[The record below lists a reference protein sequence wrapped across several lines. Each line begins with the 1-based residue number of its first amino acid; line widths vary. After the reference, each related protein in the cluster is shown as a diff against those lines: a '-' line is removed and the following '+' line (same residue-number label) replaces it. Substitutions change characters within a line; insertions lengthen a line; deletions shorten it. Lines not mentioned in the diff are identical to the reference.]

1 MDTIKGAVNS
11 ITADMSDNL
20 LITFIVSKEHRE
32 SAYAIMQSYSGQSLR
47 LDIAIDKPIRSLNAN
62 AYFHVLV
69 TKIAEKMKLG
79 DMEVKHNLVI
89 EYGTVMKDED
99 GQVVG
104 IKLPSSVKVEN
115 VYKYAKWFD
124 RREENGKYFDCY
136 IIYKQTHTLDSG
148 EMARLVDGVV
158 KEAEELG
165 IETLDQI
172 KLKALT
178 DKWEARE
185 E

>member
-1 MDTIKGAVNS
+1 MIARIHDM
-11 ITADMSDNL
+11 TADLNGNL
-20 LITFIVSKEHRE
+20 IVSFTIRKEKRI
-32 SAYAIMQSYSGQSLR
+32 SAIEELNK
-47 LDIAIDKPIRSLNAN
+47 LKDKELNLEVKEDKPKRSLNAN
-62 AYFHVLV
+62 AYFHVLASQ
-69 TKIAEKMKLG
+69 IAEKMKLG
-79 DMEVKHNLVI
+79 MEEVKHNLVI
-89 EYGTVMKDED
+89 EYGTTLKDEE

-124 RREENGKYFDCY
+124 TREENGRDFDCY
-136 IIYKQTHTLDSG
+136 IIYKQTHTLDSA
-148 EMARLVDGVV
+148 EMAALIDGTT

-185 E
+185 EL

>member
-1 MDTIKGAVNS
+1 M
-11 ITADMSDNL
+11 ITARLNSLSADLNGNL
-20 LITFIVSKEHRE
+20 LVEFSVSRAKRE
-32 SAYAIMQSYSGQSLR
+32 TALAELETLKDTDLK
-47 LDIAIDKPIRSLNAN
+47 LDIKKDKPVRSLNAN

-69 TKIAEKMKLG
+69 TEIAEKMKLG
-79 DMEVKHNLVI
+79 MEEVKHNLVI

-104 IKLPSSVKVEN
+104 IKLPSSVKVDA

-136 IIYKQTHTLDSG
+136 IIYKQTHTLDSL
-148 EMARLVDGVV
+148 EMARLIDGVV